1 MNLRTLLAAL
11 ALSAST
17 ALAVNV
23 YAAPEHTPQPP
34 VSPTGQARD
43 KAAQTPG
50 GHDEDAKGAGHGQ
63 NAKAPGARDERAGER
78 GLGSPEGHVVGEHSD
93 KGHAEGGHAEGA
105 HDPNAPPASI
115 NFWRGLFGTTEHEPE
130 SFLGQLAL
138 RPKDMPPPFLANLIN
153 FAVFAWVIWR
163 FGRKPI
169 AESLR
174 KRKDH
179 ILHDMDAARKMK
191 DDAEKRLVTYE
202 ERLAKIDQEIERIR
216 KDFREQGERDKERII
231 KDAEEKRDR
240 MLKDAAFLIEQ
251 EAKQLRITL
260 LNETVDTAVRAA
272 EGILRESVRTDDD
285 QRINDAFLRQL
296 ATSHGASPT
305 RGGQA

>member
-1 MNLRTLLAAL
+1 MNLRPLLAAL
-11 ALSAST
+11 ALAAST
-17 ALAVNV
+17 ALASSAYAQHQDHPAHPPSGHAQHDVA
-23 YAAPEHTPQPP
+23 AAPGAH
-34 VSPTGQARD
+34 
-43 KAAQTPG
+43 G
-50 GHDEDAKGAGHGQ
+50 GHDAK
-63 NAKAPGARDERAGER
+63 
-78 GLGSPEGHVVGEHSD
+78 
-93 KGHAEGGHAEGA
+93 GGHAEGA
-105 HDPNAPPASI
+105 HDPNAAPQPI
-115 NFWRGLFGTTEHEPE
+115 NLWRGLFGTTDHEPE
-130 SFLGQLAL
+130 SILGQLAL

-153 FAVFAWVIWR
+153 FSVFAWVIWR

-179 ILHDMDAARKMK
+179 ILHDMDAAKKMK
-191 DDAEKRLVTYE
+191 DEAETRLAGYE

-216 KDFREQGERDKERII
+216 RDFREQGERDKERII

-272 EGILRESVRTDDD
+272 EDILRQRVGAADDT
-285 QRINDAFLRQL
+285 RINEEFLRQI
-296 ATSHGASPT
+296 ASTHGSSPT